1 MRVNISSVK
10 ISMLVKAEH
19 RKEVFDTFYLLT
31 LQGINYVFPL
41 IVFPYLMVTLGA
53 EKFGYIGFSMSIIQY
68 LMLIVDFG
76 FNLSATKR
84 VALHKDD
91 KEKLEQIVSSTLLA
105 KLGLLL
111 LSFFILLIF
120 AFAIPRF
127 AIYSSTMLV
136 LFLMVVANTFSFIWL
151 FQGLG
156 KIRVISFVNIISK
169 LTILPLTFILVK
181 RENDYLMAASIQSG
195 VYVFGAII
203 TCVILYRNKYI
214 SNWVH
219 TTAHNVKVELRASYP
234 IFLSTAASSIYTA
247 SYAVILAYFSNPVE
261 VGKYTAVE
269 KIMRGFC
276 YLILI
281 PITQSFYPKI
291 SSMSV
296 SKSQDASKLIRK
308 ISIFVFG
315 IMILVFILMFF
326 CSPYLV
332 DFLGKNYQGSLAI
345 FRIMSVIP
353 IFISLGGIFGQ
364 LGILAMG
371 TDMDKKK
378 FQQTY
383 FIAGIVALSS
393 IIILAPHYQA
403 IGAATSLLLTE
414 LTVLIGMFWYGRKY
428 IFQE

>member
-1 MRVNISSVK
+1 MERK
-10 ISMLVKAEH
+10 INTAHK
-19 RKEVFDTFYLLT
+19 KEIFDVVYLLA
-31 LQGINYVFPL
+31 LQSINYVFPL
-41 IVFPYLMVTLGA
+41 LVFPYLMVTLGA
-53 EKFGYIGFSMSIIQY
+53 EKFGYIGFSMSVIQY

-84 VALHKDD
+84 IALYKDD

-136 LFLMVVANTFSFIWL
+136 LFLMVVSNTFSFIWL

-156 KIRVISFVNIISK
+156 KIRTISFVNILSK
-169 LTILPLTFILVK
+169 LLILPLTFILVK
-181 RENDYLMAASIQSG
+181 GENDYLLAASIQSG
-195 VYVFGAII
+195 VYVFGAIV
-203 TCVILYRNKYI
+203 TCGILYKKKYVSHWFKSTI
-214 SNWVH
+214 SH
-219 TTAHNVKVELRASYP
+219 IKYELVASYP
-234 IFLSTAASSIYTA
+234 IFLSSAASSIYTA
-247 SYAVILAYFSNPVE
+247 SYAVILAYFSNPIE

-281 PITQSFYPKI
+281 PITQSFYPKV
-291 SSMSV
+291 SSLSV
-296 SKSQDASKLIRK
+296 TNSQEASKLTRK

-326 CSPYLV
+326 FSPYLV
-332 DFLGKNYQGSLAI
+332 DFLGKDYKGSLTI

-371 TDMDKKK
+371 TDTDKKY
-378 FQQTY
+378 FQRTY

-393 IIILAPHYQA
+393 IIVLAPHYQA
-403 IGAATSLLLTE
+403 IGAAISLFLTE
-414 LTVLIGMFWYGRKY
+414 LAVLIGMFWYAKKY
-428 IFQE
+428 IFNT